1 MRAGQVRQGTHI
13 VEAGRK
19 QQDGAPTA
27 VAGTAGHT
35 EAGERI
41 ALVRGDTV
49 EPLVVALHAESAPV
63 VADVAAHQTRAWVTR
78 GQNTPCRQE
87 HGGRARALSGGAGAR
102 CRGPAAQRG
111 SRKEARARESHV
123 S

>member
-49 EPLVVALHAESAPV
+49 EPLVVALHKQKKHRLQNSRCFYLKESK
-63 VADVAAHQTRAWVTR
+63 WY
-78 GQNTPCRQE
+78 
-87 HGGRARALSGGAGAR
+87 
-102 CRGPAAQRG
+102 
-111 SRKEARARESHV
+111 
-123 S
+123 